1 MNLDNLSNL
10 QQRFLFGVPLA
21 AVALLATWAGGLWF
35 LALVL
40 IIGLFTLQE
49 WLTITASQ
57 TIKQTW
63 YLPVLLAA
71 LLGVALGSII
81 IGTGF
86 PLTPTQILLVLAFG
100 AFIGAIIKKAKGSQR
115 IWPVLGILY
124 VGFAVI
130 GLVTTR
136 GTTTLGLI
144 TICYLFLVVWGS
156 DVMAYFTGRAFG
168 GQKLAP
174 KISPGKTWSGA
185 IGGAIA
191 AAVLGGLTFSLTDVT
206 GFLPAAFGGFVLSIV
221 SQLGDLFESWLK
233 RKSGIKDASNLI
245 PGHGGM
251 FDRVDGLLPVAIVA
265 HFLHLIVVSLS

>member
-1 MNLDNLSNL
+1 MNLDHLSNL

-21 AVALLATWAGGLWF
+21 AVALFATWAGGLWF

-40 IIGLFTLQE
+40 VIGFFTLRE
-49 WLTITASQ
+49 WMIITQKGDKAASLA
-57 TIKQTW
+57 
-63 YLPVLLAA
+63 LPLLMSI
-71 LLGVALGSII
+71 LLGMALGSAILNRN
-81 IGTGF
+81 F
-86 PLTPTQILLVLAFG
+86 ALTPTEFLLIAALGV
-100 AFIGAIIKKAKGSQR
+100 FIVSIVKKAEGAQR
-115 IWPVLGILY
+115 IWPVLGVLY
-124 VGFAVI
+124 IGFAMI

-168 GQKLAP
+168 GPKLAP

-185 IGGAIA
+185 IGGAISGA
-191 AAVLGGLTFSLTDVT
+191 ILGGFVLSLTDVT
-206 GFLPAAFGGFVLSIV
+206 GFLPAALGGFVLSIV

-233 RKSGIKDASNLI
+233 RKSGVKDASNLI

-265 HFLHLIVVSLS
+265 YFLHLIIVSMS